1 MTPPSRTTRPLR
13 LWPGAAL
20 AAGLLCLA
28 ATPAT
33 GIGPDRTAHIAGGEP
48 AAGARHEALVL
59 VSYPQGSGVAVSE
72 CTGAVVGQRWVA
84 TAAHCLTRAGAG
96 GRAELRDGLQTRVIV
111 ARANIGSVRE
121 ARREDAAEAV
131 LDAADALNA
140 IRGEAYGIP
149 PGYRPRTSRNG
160 DVALIRLDRRVN
172 SALGVPLARPDQ
184 ARALRPGGTVTVS
197 GWGDTG
203 NGVRSSVLK
212 SAELSLLDDSD
223 CSAATG
229 TGSLFTFV
237 PGAMVCGGDSTPPA
251 AGACGG
257 DSGGPLVSRTRA
269 GYRLLVGVVSFGD
282 VSCGGGPSFFTR
294 VDAFNG
300 FLGSL
305 MDADPVAGV
314 SDPQL
319 EDAVLSDVGE
329 TGARLSAD
337 VDPNGAVTALE
348 VDYSPI
354 ISPVSR
360 TAGVVAGTGRVPVG
374 ATTGLPGLAPGT
386 TYDYSTWASSVLGR
400 RPGPS
405 GRFRTPGRARE
416 PRIVEA
422 RIRCAPATPRP
433 RAAANGS
440 VELTVDQ
447 LVINQRI
454 GQAALRRVEAI
465 EKWLDDGITSRDVC
479 GASLGPRLFDGV
491 TQRDALRIEPGSPDP
506 RDLQT
511 RRLGPAQPGR
521 FRLNRR
527 QLIINQRIYQAALR
541 KARAVRRR
549 VEGGLTG
556 GDIVDGALRREHLAP
571 GAIVTAV
578 ADRPAPAPSR
588 SEALSAPPRAG
599 GVRVDERQL
608 RINQRIAQ
616 AAIRETRRVIG
627 RLEIGLEGKNFRR
640 ASITAADLRSSVTN
654 T

>member
-1 MTPPSRTTRPLR
+1 M
-13 LWPGAAL
+13 
-20 AAGLLCLA
+20 
-28 ATPAT
+28 
-33 GIGPDRTAHIAGGEP
+33 
-48 AAGARHEALVL
+48 L

-149 PGYRPRTSRNG
+149 PGYRPGTSRNG

-203 NGVRSSVLK
+203 NGVRSSILN

-223 CSAATG
+223 CSSATG

-257 DSGGPLVSRTRA
+257 DSGGPLVSRTPA
-269 GYRLLVGVVSFGD
+269 GYRLLVGD

-294 VDAFNG
+294 VDAFND

-319 EDAVLSDVGE
+319 DDAVLSDVGE
-329 TGARLSAD
+329 TGAKLSAD

-386 TYDYSTWASSVLGR
+386 TYEYSTWASSVLGR
-400 RPGPS
+400 RPGPIS
-405 GRFRTPGRARE
+405 E
-416 PRIVEA
+416 
-422 RIRCAPATPRP
+422 
-433 RAAANGS
+433 
-440 VELTVDQ
+440 
-447 LVINQRI
+447 
-454 GQAALRRVEAI
+454 
-465 EKWLDDGITSRDVC
+465 
-479 GASLGPRLFDGV
+479 
-491 TQRDALRIEPGSPDP
+491 
-506 RDLQT
+506 
-511 RRLGPAQPGR
+511 
-521 FRLNRR
+521 LNRQVPR
-527 QLIINQRIYQAALR
+527 SAAEPSLCLI
-541 KARAVRRR
+541 AV
-549 VEGGLTG
+549 
-556 GDIVDGALRREHLAP
+556 
-571 GAIVTAV
+571 
-578 ADRPAPAPSR
+578 SR
-588 SEALSAPPRAG
+588 SHGIGPHEKRPSWQGA
-599 GVRVDERQL
+599 DQRQ
-608 RINQRIAQ
+608 IFHQGDVGISP
-616 AAIRETRRVIG
+616 RRVIERARDQQPLVAEG
-627 RLEIGLEGKNFRR
+627 QAKDTGSRIGPTGNPSR
-640 ASITAADLRSSVTN
+640 AETGSTKA
-654 T
+654 